1 MAMNGITDILVTVQV
16 PKPEYETLVRESNT
30 LRIIENYIQE
40 EKYPTIGTLK
50 IILGIEKESED
61 K

>member
-1 MAMNGITDILVTVQV
+1 MVNGITDIVTTVPV
-16 PKPEYETLVRESNT
+16 PKPEYEELVRESNT

-50 IILGIEKESED
+50 SILGIEKESEE